1 MEIALVLTLPIP
13 LVNGQDL
20 NKILKIKQFKNWN
33 NMTIIG
39 IGNILQKDDGL
50 GVYAA
55 SYLSQNYNFSKELN
69 IINGGVEGI
78 HLYNVLEE
86 SSHVVILD
94 CLQLNDDPASIYAI
108 PAKEIS
114 GYGLNNGGAH
124 EIGILQCMDMMELQG
139 KDIPKAIVIGIVPA
153 EVTFEF
159 GLSAELIEAFE
170 GYISVVLQY
179 LKKENIEATKKEK
192 VTTLQSIMNQAKDPS
207 GVMI

>member
-1 MEIALVLTLPIP
+1 MV
-13 LVNGQDL
+13 
-20 NKILKIKQFKNWN
+20 
-33 NMTIIG
+33 IIG

-55 SYLSQNYNFSKELN
+55 SYLNENYIFSETLE

-78 HLYNVLEE
+78 HLLNVLEE
-86 SSHVVILD
+86 NNHIIILD
-94 CLQLNDDPASIYAI
+94 CLQLNDTPASIYAI

-139 KDIPKAIVIGIVPA
+139 KDIPEAIVIGIVPG
-153 EVTFEF
+153 EVTFAF
-159 GLSAELIEAFE
+159 GLSDTLISAFE

-179 LKKENIEATKKEK
+179 LNKHDVTYTKKESP
-192 VTTLQSIMNQAKDPS
+192 TTLSEIINRAEDPS
-207 GVMI
+207 GVMLK

>member
-1 MEIALVLTLPIP
+1 MVIV
-13 LVNGQDL
+13 
-20 NKILKIKQFKNWN
+20 
-33 NMTIIG
+33 G

-55 SYLSQNYNFSKELN
+55 TYLYKNYDFSEDIE

-78 HLYNVLEE
+78 HLFNVLEDN
-86 SSHVVILD
+86 SHIVILD
-94 CLQLNDDPASIYAI
+94 CLQLNDIPASIYAI

-139 KDIPKAIVIGIVPA
+139 KELPESIVIGIIPA
-153 EVTFEF
+153 SVTFEF
-159 GLSAELIEAFE
+159 GLSQELLDAFQ
-170 GYISVVLQY
+170 GYISVILQY
-179 LKKENIEATKKEK
+179 LKKHGIKATKKSC
-192 VTTLQSIMNQAKDPS
+192 TTDLLQIINKAKDPS

>member
-1 MEIALVLTLPIP
+1 MV
-13 LVNGQDL
+13 
-20 NKILKIKQFKNWN
+20 
-33 NMTIIG
+33 IIG
-39 IGNILQKDDGL
+39 IGNVLQKDDGL

-55 SYLSQNYNFSKELN
+55 SYLHKNYTFSKEVE

-78 HLYNVLEE
+78 HLFNVLEE
-86 SSHVVILD
+86 NSHVIVLD
-94 CLQLNDDPASIYAI
+94 CLQLNDEPASIYAI

-139 KDIPKAIVIGIVPA
+139 KEIPEAIVIGIVPA
-153 EVTFEF
+153 EVTFAF
-159 GLSAELIEAFE
+159 GLSQEIIEAFE

-179 LKKENIEATKKEK
+179 LSKQGIEHTKKDNCS
-192 VTTLQSIMNQAKDPS
+192 TLQEIMDRAKDPS

>member
-1 MEIALVLTLPIP
+1 MVIV
-13 LVNGQDL
+13 
-20 NKILKIKQFKNWN
+20 
-33 NMTIIG
+33 G

-55 SYLSQNYNFSKELN
+55 TYLQENYTFSQNIK

-78 HLYNVLEE
+78 HLYNVLEDNT
-86 SSHVVILD
+86 HIVILD
-94 CLQLNDDPASIYAI
+94 CLQLNDTPASIYAI

-139 KDIPKAIVIGIVPA
+139 KEIPESIVIGIIPA
-153 EVTFEF
+153 RVTFEF
-159 GLSAELIEAFE
+159 GLSQELLDAFE

-179 LKKENIEATKKEK
+179 LKKQGIEATK
-192 VTTLQSIMNQAKDPS
+192 VSSHTTLHQIIDKAKDPS

>member
-1 MEIALVLTLPIP
+1 
-13 LVNGQDL
+13 
-20 NKILKIKQFKNWN
+20 
-33 NMTIIG
+33 MTIIG
-39 IGNILQKDDGL
+39 IGNVLQKDDGL

-55 SYLSQNYNFSKELN
+55 SYLNENYNFSKEVR

-78 HLYNVLEE
+78 HLFNVLEE
-86 SSHVVILD
+86 SKHVVVLD

-108 PAKEIS
+108 PAQEIS

-139 KDIPKAIVIGIVPA
+139 KEIPKATLIGVVPA

-159 GLSAELIEAFE
+159 GLSPELIEAFE
-170 GYISVVLQY
+170 GYISVVVQY
-179 LKKENIEATKKEK
+179 LQKEGINATKKEK

>member
-1 MEIALVLTLPIP
+1 MV
-13 LVNGQDL
+13 
-20 NKILKIKQFKNWN
+20 
-33 NMTIIG
+33 IIG

-55 SYLSQNYNFSKELN
+55 SYLNENYIFSEKPE

-78 HLYNVLEE
+78 HLFNVLEE
-86 SSHVVILD
+86 SDHIVVLD
-94 CLQLNDDPASIYAI
+94 CLQLDDTPASIYAI

-139 KDIPKAIVIGIVPA
+139 KEIPEAIVIGIVPD

-159 GLSAELIEAFE
+159 GLSQLLTDAFD

-179 LKKENIEATKKEK
+179 LAKHGITHTKNENHTA
-192 VTTLQSIMNQAKDPS
+192 LQEIINRVKDPS
-207 GVMI
+207 GAMI

>member
-1 MEIALVLTLPIP
+1 MV
-13 LVNGQDL
+13 
-20 NKILKIKQFKNWN
+20 
-33 NMTIIG
+33 IIG
-39 IGNILQKDDGL
+39 IGNVLQKDDGL

-55 SYLSQNYNFSKELN
+55 SYLNENYTFSEDIE

-78 HLYNVLEE
+78 HLLNVLEE
-86 SSHVVILD
+86 SDHVVVLD
-94 CLQLNDDPASIYAI
+94 CLQLNDAPASIYAI

-139 KDIPKAIVIGIVPA
+139 KDVPEAIVIGIIPG

-159 GLSAELIEAFE
+159 GLSDLLINAFE

-179 LKKENIEATKKEK
+179 LTKHSVRHTKKELH
-192 VTTLQSIMNQAKDPS
+192 TPLIEIMDRAKDPS

>member
-1 MEIALVLTLPIP
+1 MV
-13 LVNGQDL
+13 
-20 NKILKIKQFKNWN
+20 
-33 NMTIIG
+33 IIG
-39 IGNILQKDDGL
+39 IGNVLQKDDGL

-55 SYLSQNYNFSKELN
+55 SYMYENYTFLPKIE

-78 HLYNVLEE
+78 YLFNVLEE
-86 SSHVVILD
+86 NDHVIVLD
-94 CLQLNDDPASIYAI
+94 CLQMDDKPASIYAI

-139 KDIPKAIVIGIVPA
+139 KEIPEAIVIGIVPK
-153 EVTFEF
+153 EVTFAF
-159 GLSAELIEAFE
+159 GLSDALIKTFE

-179 LKKENIEATKKEK
+179 LTKQGINHTKKEHNTSLTK
-192 VTTLQSIMNQAKDPS
+192 IMGRAKDPS

>member
-1 MEIALVLTLPIP
+1 MVIV
-13 LVNGQDL
+13 
-20 NKILKIKQFKNWN
+20 
-33 NMTIIG
+33 G

-55 SYLSQNYNFSKELN
+55 TYLHENYTFSEEVE

-78 HLYNVLEE
+78 HLYNVLEDNE
-86 SSHVVILD
+86 HIVILD
-94 CLQLNDDPASIYAI
+94 CLQLNDTPASIYAI

-139 KDIPKAIVIGIVPA
+139 KELPESIVIGIIPA
-153 EVTFEF
+153 SVTFEF
-159 GLSAELIEAFE
+159 GLSQELLDAFQ
-170 GYISVVLQY
+170 GYISVILQY
-179 LKKENIEATKKEK
+179 LQKNGIKATKKPS
-192 VTTLQSIMNQAKDPS
+192 TTKLLQIIDKAKDPS